1 MWDDDVESNYISFII
16 WNKGIYHNADNM
28 KSITVLQEEE
38 KVLDEIIKFKT
49 LRGTEI
55 KYYETKKRLV
65 KAYIKVNI
73 EFYHFF
79 FRI

>member
-1 MWDDDVESNYISFII
+1 
-16 WNKGIYHNADNM
+16 M

-49 LRGTEI
+49 LRGTEF

-79 FRI
+79 FRK